1 MSKMWKTATRIRF
14 RRKCGFSMSAGLWG
28 GGGAVLD
35 RHDPDL
41 GDSHALEDIHDGD
54 KFLDGELEV
63 GAHDDGG
70 IWLVGFEGGEA
81 GLKILRGHDGVIDF
95 EDIVFIDRN
104 VECLGG
110 IHSACGCG
118 AFRNN
123 EIHAVLEERRGDH
136 ENNQQHKN
144 QIEHRGDVQLG
155 EGMQAVFRRVASHA
169 GSEERA
175 S

>member
-1 MSKMWKTATRIRF
+1 
-14 RRKCGFSMSAGLWG
+14 MSAGLWRG
-28 GGGAVLD
+28 VGAVLD

-41 GDSHALEDIHDGD
+41 GYSDALEDIHNGN

-63 GAHDDGG
+63 GAHDDSG
-70 IWLVGFEGGEA
+70 IGFVSFESGEA
-81 GLKILRGHDGVIDF
+81 GLEILRGHDGIVDF
-95 EDIVFIDRN
+95 EDVVFIDRD
-104 VECLGG
+104 VERLGG

-118 AFRNN
+118 AFWNN
-123 EIHAVLEERRGDH
+123 EIHAVFEERRGDH
-136 ENNQQHKN
+136 KNDQQHKN

-155 EGMQAVFRRVASHA
+155 DGVQAVFRRVASHA

>member
-14 RRKCGFSMSAGLWG
+14 RRKCGFSMSAVLG
-28 GGGAVLD
+28 GGGRAVLD

-70 IWLVGFEGGEA
+70 IGFVGFEGGEA
-81 GLKILRGHDGVIDF
+81 GLEILRGHDGIVDF
-95 EDIVFIDRN
+95 EDVIFIDRD
-104 VECLGG
+104 VESLGG
-110 IHSACGCG
+110 IHSASGCG
-118 AFRNN
+118 AFRND
-123 EIHAVLEERRGDH
+123 EIHAVLKERRGDH
-136 ENNQQHKN
+136 KNNQQHKN

>member
-1 MSKMWKTATRIRF
+1 MSKMWETATRIRF

-41 GDSHALEDIHDGD
+41 GDSDALEDIHDGD

-70 IWLVGFEGGEA
+70 IGLVGFEGGEA
-81 GLKILRGHDGVIDF
+81 GLKILWGHDGIIDF
-95 EDIVFIDRN
+95 EDIVFINRD

-110 IHSACGCG
+110 IHSACSCG
-118 AFRNN
+118 AFRND
-123 EIHAVLEERRGDH
+123 EIHAVFEKRRGDH

-144 QIEHRGDVQLG
+144 QIEHRGDVQFG